1 MDGSQQIMAAK
12 AKAAAGDDAKPP
24 IDPNLRPRDAATLII
39 LDTSQGAT
47 RILFGKRRMDQKFMP
62 GKYVFPGGRVDAADL
77 RVKTQCSLAET
88 ESQKLLRD
96 IKGRPGL
103 RRVNAIA
110 LAAVRETYEETGL
123 LLGAKTETPAKT
135 TIAMWQKFMA
145 HGVVPRLS
153 AMTFLA
159 RAITPP
165 GKPRRYDTRFFC
177 VAASEIAL
185 KTSEQDGELTET
197 HWLTLDEAK
206 TFDLPTIQRAI
217 LEDLSDRLR
226 IEGHLGP
233 SAHPVSFYH
242 MKNGTFRRDL
252 LTSGA

>member
-1 MDGSQQIMAAK
+1 MDGAQKIIDDRAK
-12 AKAAAGDDAKPP
+12 TAPP
-24 IDPNLRPRDAATLII
+24 RDPKTAPNLRPRDAATLII
-39 LDTSQGAT
+39 LDTAKGT
-47 RILFGKRRMDQKFMP
+47 PRILFGKRRMDQKFMP
-62 GKYVFPGGRVDAADL
+62 GKYVFPGGRVDPADL
-77 RVKTQCSLAET
+77 RVKTADQLAGT
-88 ESQKLLRD
+88 EANKLLRD
-96 IKGRPGL
+96 IKGRASE

-123 LLGAKTETPAKT
+123 LLGTRTDTPVKS
-135 TIAMWQKFMA
+135 TIPMWQKFFA

-153 AMTFLA
+153 SMMFLA

-177 VAASEIAL
+177 VAADEIAL
-185 KTSEQDGELTET
+185 KTAENDGELTET

-217 LEDLSDRLR
+217 LEDLTDRLR
-226 IEGHLGP
+226 QEGHLGP
-233 SAHPVSFYH
+233 SRHPVPFYH

-252 LTSGA
+252 LTADA